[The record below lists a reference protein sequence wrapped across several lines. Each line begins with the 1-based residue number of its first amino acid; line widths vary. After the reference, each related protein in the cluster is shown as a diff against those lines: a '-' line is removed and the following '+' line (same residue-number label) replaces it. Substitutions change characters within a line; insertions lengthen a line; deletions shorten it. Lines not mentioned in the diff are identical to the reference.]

1 MSMESYELGD
11 QNNDLFLKMN
21 VGTAGIAVSAVYC
34 NNGTSNYKLASSEGK
49 SGNINEI
56 SVGKTT
62 EFRNNQL
69 HFSTNIDLIN
79 LNPKNWEQEA
89 KICVVTLELK
99 GGKNGP
105 TTFKMNPE
113 ELIIIDDGR
122 TLLFNKYIKLS

>member
-1 MSMESYELGD
+1 MGNYELGEM
-11 QNNDLFLKMN
+11 NNDLFLKMN

-34 NNGTSNYKLASSEGK
+34 KNGSSNNKIANSEKG

-56 SVGKTT
+56 SIGKTT
-62 EFRNNQL
+62 NFKNNVL

-89 KICVVTLELK
+89 NIFVVTVELK
-99 GGKNGP
+99 GGQNGP
-105 TTFKMNPE
+105 TTFKMKPE